1 MTNTASGV
9 RTLAVLQARLSSSR
23 LPGKVLMPLGGIPMI
38 GFMIERLR
46 RSRSIDRLVL
56 ATSDEASDDPLA
68 EAVATMGVAVVRGP
82 LHDVLARFALAV
94 QLNPADV
101 IVRLTGDCP
110 LIDPGVIDRVV
121 ECVTSGDADYAS
133 NCFPPVYP
141 DGLDCEAFRFDLL
154 NRASR
159 EARLL
164 SEREHVTPYIRA
176 TALAAGRVG
185 AVRCNIDLSALR
197 WTVDYID
204 DFELV
209 RRIVAQ
215 LGERALDADVF
226 DVLRAYDRVA
236 AYATHNTRNEGYQ
249 KSLTQDGELDQRKKG
264 NG

>member
-1 MTNTASGV
+1 MTTATSGV

-23 LPGKVLMPLGGIPMI
+23 LPGKVLMPLGEKPMI

-46 RSRSIDRLVL
+46 RARSIDRLVL
-56 ATSDEASDDPLA
+56 ATSDETSDDQLA
-68 EAVATMGVAVVRGP
+68 EAVAAMGVAIVRGP
-82 LHDVLARFALAV
+82 LDDVLARFALAS

-110 LIDPGVIDRVV
+110 LIDPGVVDRVV

-133 NCFPPVYP
+133 NCFPPTYP

-154 NRASR
+154 NHAAR
-159 EARLL
+159 EARLP
-164 SEREHVTPYIRA
+164 SEREHVTPYIHA
-176 TALAAGRVG
+176 TAMAAGRVS
-185 AVRCNIDLSALR
+185 AVRCNVDLSALR

-209 RRIVAQ
+209 RRIVAH

-226 DVLRAYDRVA
+226 DVLRAYDMVA
-236 AYATHNTRNEGYQ
+236 EYATHNTRNEGYQ
-249 KSLTQDGELDQRKKG
+249 KSLAQDGKLD
-264 NG
+264 